1 MQNQQ
6 TRELISARKTSHKHN
21 NLVLSSSSFYFYI
34 LFFDQWFDL
43 DMDSYVIY
51 QANRI
56 KSDVIKRY
64 IDTFFFF
71 FFKVR
76 SKSFFL

>member
-21 NLVLSSSSFYFYI
+21 NLVLSSSSSFYFYI

-64 IDTFFFF
+64 SDTFF